1 MENAIELRGLRKHY
15 KQFTLDGVS
24 LTLPLGCI
32 MGFIGENGAGKS
44 TTIKAMLG
52 LIQPDGGEIRL
63 LKRSG
68 RRPLRDGR
76 SGHGAGLGILP
87 SRNECP
93 KTGEI
98 PCWDVQTLGSHCL
111 RPLFTA
117 V

>member
-63 LKRSG
+63 LGKDPAADRSVMEEVG
-68 RRPLRDGR
+68 MVLD
-76 SGHGAGLGILP
+76 SGFFPPEMNAQKLGKSLAGMY
-87 SRNECP
+87 RH
-93 KTGEI
+93 
-98 PCWDVQTLGSHCL
+98 WD
-111 RPLFTA
+111 PTA
-117 V
+117 YDH